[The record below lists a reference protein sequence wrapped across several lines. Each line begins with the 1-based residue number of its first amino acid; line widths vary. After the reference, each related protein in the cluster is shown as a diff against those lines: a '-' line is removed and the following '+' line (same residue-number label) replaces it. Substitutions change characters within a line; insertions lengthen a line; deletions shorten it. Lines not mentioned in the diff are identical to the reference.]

1 MKSKKNF
8 KISLLI
14 SIVFLSL
21 LTLIISF
28 IFIISLKP
36 VKINFLNYFDRES
49 DIFKEIKVKE
59 FGDVYLSFNKISKN
73 FELLIEDLVIE
84 DSYFP
89 NILIGIDLKFKK
101 RIYDLS
107 LKIFDGEVELKLPKN
122 YKIESNEA
130 SVSKILQKRINPLEN
145 FSSIQIVNTKFK
157 FIIGDDIY
165 REYFVDINFNNEE
178 FICSLSEKIEFD
190 NYLSFEYFSKNN
202 QYSVNLESKKFNFN
216 FLKYFFNIEHI
227 SFENL
232 YLTGSSNFKVNSDKS
247 VESLFFNLNLDGNLN
262 YKTYQGIEKIKFSKS
277 KIYGEKKVDTIDVIL
292 NLNHYDSEFKTALRF
307 NLEDAK
313 FSKINLELDQIKVS
327 ELLRIW
333 PNQFQPSVYFWMK
346 DNSIG
351 IIRDLVISMQILDS
365 DKKINLNNLS
375 GRFNFFDTKIR
386 YMDSMPQIT
395 DIVGNAIITDRNI
408 KFDILSGLSE
418 NLIINGGVVDLYD
431 LNSNF
436 EKAHVVLEI
445 FSKNQEVIRYLNT
458 SPINKKNYVKLQNIY
473 GDSSINLELKFP
485 LILDLLAENIKYKS
499 SVVIENAVFKEIFNN
514 YTLNDFSLNINIDN
528 SDVKYSGIGSIF
540 NSEAKFSG
548 KQFVD
553 GNNLEEEIIGKY
565 FITNQVFESLTYV
578 NNMSYNGN
586 IEVDFKII
594 ENDNG
599 LSKIEGIGSLGG
611 VELSSDFLGKDLNF
625 ENGKLRFLIRPYD
638 NLFSGFVDVKTSDLE
653 IEINTLF
660 NNDRIIELDVP
671 RFISPLQDFNL
682 NYKISDNKM
691 SISGNKITLDE
702 LDIFEESSF
711 DTSDLSLNLEVGVLK
726 LGSMSFNDSKI
737 NFYKSNNI
745 FEKMVLDLKGENDFH
760 KISIEDEIDK
770 KKFVLESNYIPG
782 LLNIFDIDLNI
793 GQGSLKIEGLK
804 PKTSSEYEGV
814 IVGKN
819 IVFFDAPFF
828 ANFFSIFSLDGFA
841 QKLKDGGII
850 FNSLNANYKF
860 GNDKLKIIDSLLK
873 GSELGIQF
881 DTVMGMNDD
890 YFFTN
895 GSIIPAYTINTLITK
910 FPILGDIITAGSP
923 EDGLI
928 GANFRV
934 EKIDGEYEVF
944 YNPISVFVPN
954 IIKNFLGD

>member
-21 LTLIISF
+21 LTFIISF

-36 VKINFLNYFDRES
+36 VKINFLNYFDRKSE
-49 DIFKEIKVKE
+49 IFKKIKVKE

-107 LKIFDGEVELKLPKN
+107 LKIFDGEVELKLPTN
-122 YKIESNEA
+122 YKIESNET
-130 SVSKILQKRINPLEN
+130 SVLNILQKRVNPLEN

-157 FIIGDDIY
+157 FIVGDDIY
-165 REYFVDINFNNEE
+165 REYFIDINFNNEE
-178 FICSLSEKIEFD
+178 LVCSLSEKIGFD

-216 FLKYFFNIEHI
+216 FLKYFFNIEHV

-232 YLTGSSNFKVNSDKS
+232 YLTGSSNFKVNSDRS

-262 YKTYQGIEKIKFSKS
+262 YRTYQGIEKIEFSKS
-277 KIYGEKKVDTIDVIL
+277 QIYGEKKDDTIDVIL

-313 FSKINLELDQIKVS
+313 FSKIYLELDQIKVS
-327 ELLRIW
+327 ELLKIW

-365 DKKINLNNLS
+365 EKKINLNNLT

-386 YMDSMPQIT
+386 YMDSMPKIT
-395 DIVGNAIITDRNI
+395 DIVGSAIITDKNI

-418 NLIINGGVVDLYD
+418 NLIINGGMVDLYD

-499 SVVIENAVFKEIFNN
+499 NVVIEDAVFKEIFNN

-540 NSEAKFSG
+540 NSKARFSG
-548 KQFVD
+548 RQFVD

-565 FITNQVFESLTYV
+565 LITNQVFESLISE

-586 IEVDFKII
+586 IEIDFKII
-594 ENDNG
+594 ENYSG
-599 LSKIEGIGSLGG
+599 ISKIEGIGSLGG

-682 NYKISDNKM
+682 TYKISDNKI
-691 SISGNKITLDE
+691 SISGNKMTLDE
-702 LDIFEESSF
+702 LDVFEESSL
-711 DTSDLSLNLEVGVLK
+711 DTHDLNLNLEVRILK
-726 LGSMSFNDSKI
+726 LGGMRFNDSKI

-745 FEKMVLDLKGENDFH
+745 FEKMFIDLKGENDFH

-793 GQGSLKIEGLK
+793 GQGSLKIEGFK
-804 PKTSSEYEGV
+804 PKNSSEYKGV

-944 YNPISVFVPN
+944 YNPISVFVPD

>member
-49 DIFKEIKVKE
+49 EIFKKIKVKE

-247 VESLFFNLNLDGNLN
+247 VESLFFDLNLDGNLN

-277 KIYGEKKVDTIDVIL
+277 KIYGEKKVDIIDVIL
-292 NLNHYDSEFKTALRF
+292 NLNHYDSELKTALRF

-313 FSKINLELDQIKVS
+313 FSKIYLELDQIKVS

-528 SDVKYSGIGSIF
+528 SDVKYSGKGSIF
-540 NSEAKFSG
+540 NSEARFSG
-548 KQFVD
+548 KQSVD
-553 GNNLEEEIIGKY
+553 ENNLEEEIIGKY

-745 FEKMVLDLKGENDFH
+745 FEKMVLDLKGEDDFH
-760 KISIEDEIDK
+760 KIYIEDEIDK